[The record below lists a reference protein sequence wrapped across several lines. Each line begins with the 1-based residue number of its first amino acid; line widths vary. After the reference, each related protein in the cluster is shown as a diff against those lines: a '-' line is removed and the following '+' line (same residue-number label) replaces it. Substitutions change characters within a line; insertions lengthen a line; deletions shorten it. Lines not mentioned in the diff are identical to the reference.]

1 MKKQNDNKI
10 NEFNIYDVDG
20 NIKFPASWIY
30 DVEDEYKPSNDIFNE
45 DDIIIDK
52 IKRIIQ
58 NDLNEPER
66 RIILAY
72 AHLGNIRDCAKL
84 FKVSPTTIW
93 NKIREI
99 KIKIIKC
106 L

>member
-1 MKKQNDNKI
+1 MKKPKENKLKS
-10 NEFNIYDVDG
+10 FNIY
-20 NIKFPASWIY
+20 A
-30 DVEDEYKPSNDIFNE
+30 VEDEYKPSDDIFNE
-45 DDIIIDK
+45 DDITIDR

-72 AHLGNIRDCAKL
+72 AELGNIRDCAKL

-93 NKIREI
+93 TKIKEI
-99 KIKIIKC
+99 KIKIIKK

>member
-10 NEFNIYDVDG
+10 NEFN
-20 NIKFPASWIY
+20 IY

-52 IKRIIQ
+52 IKKVLW
-58 NDLNEPER
+58 NVLDDTER
-66 RIILAY
+66 RIIISY

-93 NKIREI
+93 TKIKEI
-99 KIKIIKC
+99 KIKIIKK

>member
-1 MKKQNDNKI
+1 MRYKMKKQKENRLKG
-10 NEFNIYDVDG
+10 FNIYD
-20 NIKFPASWIY
+20 I
-30 DVEDEYKPSNDIFNE
+30 EDEYKPSDDIFNE
-45 DDIIIDK
+45 DDITISK

-58 NDLNEPER
+58 NDLNETER

-72 AHLGNIRDCAKL
+72 AELGNIRDCAKL

-93 NKIREI
+93 TKIKEI
-99 KIKIIKC
+99 KIKIIKS

>member
-1 MKKQNDNKI
+1 MRYKMKKPKENKLKG
-10 NEFNIYDVDG
+10 FNIY
-20 NIKFPASWIY
+20 A
-30 DVEDEYKPSNDIFNE
+30 VEDEYKPSDDIFNE
-45 DDIIIDK
+45 DDITIDR

-72 AHLGNIRDCAKL
+72 AELGNIRDCAKL

-93 NKIREI
+93 TKIKEI
-99 KIKIIKC
+99 KIKIIKK

>member
-1 MKKQNDNKI
+1 MKKQKENKL
-10 NEFNIYDVDG
+10 NGFNIYE
-20 NIKFPASWIY
+20 
-30 DVEDEYKPSNDIFNE
+30 VEDVYKPSNDIFNE
-45 DDIIIDK
+45 DDITIDR

-72 AHLGNIRDCAKL
+72 AELGNIRDCAKL

-93 NKIREI
+93 NKIKEI
-99 KIKIIKC
+99 KIKIIKS

>member
-1 MKKQNDNKI
+1 MKRQKTSTI
-10 NEFNIYDVDG
+10 NEEFNIYH
-20 NIKFPASWIY
+20 I
-30 DVEDEYKPSNDIFNE
+30 EDEYRPSNDIFNE

-52 IKRIIQ
+52 IKKVLW
-58 NDLNEPER
+58 NVLDDTER
-66 RIILAY
+66 RIIICY

-93 NKIREI
+93 SQIRSI
-99 KIKIIKC
+99 KIKIMKY

>member
-1 MKKQNDNKI
+1 MRSSEKQLQRYKMKKPKENKLKG
-10 NEFNIYDVDG
+10 FN
-20 NIKFPASWIY
+20 IY

-45 DDIIIDK
+45 DDIIIDR
-52 IKRIIQ
+52 IKKVIY
-58 NDLNEPER
+58 NTLDEPDR

-72 AHLGNIRDCAKL
+72 AELGNIRDCARL

-93 NKIREI
+93 NKIKSI
-99 KIKIIKC
+99 KIKIIKE